1 MGSLWGYFGVTQ
13 EMVDRLLDD
22 HFEGFTKVQT
32 DSMTVNGKTLR
43 QTLLHDKR
51 ELKGSEK
58 RFCQSMFDD
67 LKQAFALTTSP
78 SKKLKVTDNNE
89 LIQPA
94 LLEALDASRMK
105 NPAKRTKQP
114 LYNFFGSVKQI
125 NQKEL
130 VGLLRSI
137 SEVNVSSSVPARKH
151 CLEVIKFLVNSGL
164 HQKFPEEMGILRELF
179 DETLALTF
187 ACMQKEHMPIA
198 TWWQNFEQ
206 YVKILGSISD
216 FEAIMSET
224 RGWSHVSTEL
234 MRAVT
239 TSKLAQKMFGSAAS
253 LVLAEG
259 FSSAV
264 DAKLQELKRGE
275 MTVETIMGCKD

>member
-1 MGSLWGYFGVTQ
+1 
-13 EMVDRLLDD
+13 MVDRLLID
-22 HFEGFTKVQT
+22 HFEDFSKVQT
-32 DSMTVNGKTLR
+32 DVMTIEGKTLR
-43 QTLLHDKR
+43 QTLLHTKR
-51 ELKGSEK
+51 ELKGTDK
-58 RFCQSMFDD
+58 RMCTQLFDE
-67 LKQAFALTTSP
+67 LKKKFALATAPT
-78 SKKLKVTDNNE
+78 KKLKVTDNNE

-114 LYNFFGSVKQI
+114 LYNFFASVKQI

-137 SEVNVSSSVPARKH
+137 SEVRVSSSVPARKH

-164 HQKFPEEMGILRELF
+164 HQKFRQEMGILRELF

-198 TWWQNFEQ
+198 TWWQNFSQ

-224 RGWSHVSTEL
+224 RGWSFVNTEL

-239 TSKLAQKMFGSAAS
+239 CSKLAQKMFGGAAS
-253 LVLAEG
+253 LVLADG

-275 MTVETIMGCKD
+275 MTVETIMACKD